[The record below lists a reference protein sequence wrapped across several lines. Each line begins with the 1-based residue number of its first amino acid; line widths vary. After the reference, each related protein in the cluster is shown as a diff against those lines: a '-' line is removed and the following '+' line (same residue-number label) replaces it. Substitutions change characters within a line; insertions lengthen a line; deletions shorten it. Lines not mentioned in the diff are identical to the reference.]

1 MLDTDT
7 CIYLIKRRSEALLS
21 RLVAT
26 DPGEVCI
33 SVVTLAELRFGVEK
47 SEFRERNAA
56 ALDAF
61 LLPLIVAPFDPPA
74 AEAYGFVRTAL
85 EGNGTPIGPLDT
97 MIASHALSLH
107 VDLVTNN
114 LREFSRVKALR
125 LTNWTT

>member
-74 AEAYGFVRTAL
+74 AEAYGFVSTAL